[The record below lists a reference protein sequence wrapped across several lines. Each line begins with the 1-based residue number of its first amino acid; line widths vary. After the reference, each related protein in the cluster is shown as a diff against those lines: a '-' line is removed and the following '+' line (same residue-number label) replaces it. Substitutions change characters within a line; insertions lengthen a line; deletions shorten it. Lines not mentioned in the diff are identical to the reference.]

1 MKKEHVMISM
11 VTAMLAGTISVSCVE
26 DEGNYTFSPINE
38 IIISGIEEEYSKIAY
53 AETLSIIPD
62 IEGSLSGKDESQL
75 EYKWF
80 FSSNSGMDVIHTLI
94 GTDRNLEFPVNIA
107 PGNYRI
113 YFQVKDNTTG
123 IKSEASTLLKV
134 SSRFVRGFYLF
145 GDKEDGTCGMDFV
158 SMIDGRDT
166 TVVKDVFTNTMK
178 LKGAKDLI
186 FSGGYYDENPTD
198 LWAIFENESYEMEHS
213 ASLETF
219 DLLEDLTGER
229 MIFPTIP
236 VTHPLK
242 VIDFYPHAYGK
253 ENINL
258 SRSARILMTENEL
271 FTCSMYNL
279 EAYGN
284 PINRYSM
291 STNELFKPSPYVFY
305 PGNSS
310 YVSNVMVFDETNLC
324 FVGLRSYSYAT
335 NCSKYNEDT
344 EAPFYFD
351 QTKYT
356 PVRTLVYGE
365 NGAGNAGRS
374 YALMTDA
381 QGKFYIYGFSVA
393 AAVPAKY
400 YGNEIDLSV
409 ATDFDKASHYAFFSS
424 QAIILYSAGSKL
436 WAYDYNR
443 NEAKM
448 MDFGAEITYLAMDY
462 HSNDQTTDFIVA
474 TYSPAEKGT
483 VRKFTIADDQN
494 KIEITPHEK
503 EVWKTDLKVVKAE
516 YRNATN

>member
-1 MKKEHVMISM
+1 MKKRYVMISM
-11 VTAMLAGTISVSCVE
+11 AMAMLAGTGLVSCVE
-26 DEGNYTFSPINE
+26 DEGNYTLSPINE
-38 IIISGIEEEYSKIAY
+38 ITISGIEEEYPRIAY
-53 AETLSIIPD
+53 AETLSIAPGL
-62 IEGSLSGKDESQL
+62 EGSLSGKDESQL

-80 FSSNSGMDVIHTLI
+80 FSSSSGMDVAHTLI
-94 GTDRNLEFPVNIA
+94 GTDRNLEFPVNMA

-113 YFQVKDNTTG
+113 YFQVKDNATG

-134 SSRFVRGFYLF
+134 SSQFVRGFYLF

-166 TVVKDVFTNTMK
+166 TEVKDVFVNTMK
-178 LKGAKDLI
+178 LKGAKNLI
-186 FSGGYYDENPTD
+186 FSGGYDDNSTD
-198 LWAIFENESYEMEHS
+198 LWAIFEDESYEMELS
-213 ASLETF
+213 ASLESF

-253 ENINL
+253 GNTNL
-258 SRSARILMTENEL
+258 SRSSRILMTENEL
-271 FTCSMYNL
+271 FTCSMYSM

-284 PINRYSM
+284 PLNRYSA

-310 YVSNVMVFDETNLC
+310 YISNVMVFDETNFC
-324 FVGLRSYSYAT
+324 FVGLNSYSYAT
-335 NCSKYNEDT
+335 NCSKYSEDT
-344 EAPFYFD
+344 ETPFYFD

-365 NGAGNAGRS
+365 NGVGNAGRS
-374 YALMTDA
+374 YALMTDT
-381 QGKFYIYGFSVA
+381 QGKFYIYGFYVNR
-393 AAVPAKY
+393 VPTKHY
-400 YGNEIDLSV
+400 SNEIDLSV

-424 QAIILYSAGSKL
+424 QAIVLYSVGSKL
-436 WAYDYNR
+436 WAYDYIR
-443 NEAKM
+443 NVAKT
-448 MDFGAEITYLAMDY
+448 MDLGAEITYLAMDY
-462 HSNDQTTDFIVA
+462 HSNNQITDFIVA
-474 TYSPAEKGT
+474 TYSPTEKGV

-494 KIEITPHEK
+494 KIEITSHDK
-503 EVWKTDLKVVKAE
+503 EVWKTDLKVVKVE